1 MAPRAAAPYT
11 YGGFCHA
18 VSEYNANRPD
28 EGILNMGPEA
38 QRRSELGAFLG
49 NALHEIDEFRARQEF
64 LICADADAVEVGGEA
79 RRGVLSSVR
88 RRLLRLGQNDLPP
101 HGSLASEGR
110 PLNGYCQSNLLPPEG
125 CECDDMYE
133 RSANGTMAG

>member
-1 MAPRAAAPYT
+1 LAPRAAAPYT
-11 YGGFCHA
+11 HGGFCHA
-18 VSEYNANRPD
+18 VPEYNANRPD

-49 NALHEIDEFRARQEF
+49 NACMRLTSFEPGRSSSYAPTPMRSRW
-64 LICADADAVEVGGEA
+64 GA

>member
-28 EGILNMGPEA
+28 EGILNMGSEA

-64 LICADADAVEVGGEA
+64 LICADADAVEVGCEA
-79 RRGVLSSVR
+79 RRTVVR
-88 RRLLRLGQNDLPP
+88 EAPAP
-101 HGSLASEGR
+101 SI
-110 PLNGYCQSNLLPPEG
+110 
-125 CECDDMYE
+125 
-133 RSANGTMAG
+133 GTK